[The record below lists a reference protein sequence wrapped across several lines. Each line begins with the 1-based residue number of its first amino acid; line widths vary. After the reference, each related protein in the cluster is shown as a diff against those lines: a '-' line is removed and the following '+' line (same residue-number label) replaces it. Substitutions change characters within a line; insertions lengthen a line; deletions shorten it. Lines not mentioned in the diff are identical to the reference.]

1 MDEITNGNYIKFSNN
16 IKKSCKER
24 FDEIALN
31 EDVIKPK
38 VGIVGEILVKYHP
51 TANNHVEKNSL

>member
-16 IKKSCKER
+16 IKKAVKE

>member
-1 MDEITNGNYIKFSNN
+1 MSYIINGVKSSWTKSLMAIILNSAIIS
-16 IKKSCKER
+16 KKAVKE

-38 VGIVGEILVKYHP
+38 VGIVGE
-51 TANNHVEKNSL
+51 NSC

>member
-1 MDEITNGNYIKFSNN
+1 MAIILNSAIIS
-16 IKKSCKER
+16 KKAVKE